1 MKKIL
6 VTGCSGYIGGHLV
19 QLLKKI
25 TDHEIHG
32 IDRRAPEHVAP
43 HQFLP
48 LDIRHLRN
56 DLMPEFDCVIHL
68 AGSVNVGASVRDPW
82 KYYETNIVGTHN
94 VLDLRS
100 KNFVLAS
107 TGAAAGLGSP
117 YGISKRAAEDIVTQ
131 VCRERERSYTIFRF
145 YNVIGSDGVP
155 PTNPDGLM
163 MNLIKARETGEF
175 QLNGVDYNTR
185 DGTCL
190 RDYVHVNEI
199 CHALIR
205 AIDQPANGLEN
216 LGHGAGI
223 TVQEMIDMF
232 KRVNNCD
239 FQVRVGQR
247 RSGDLEASVLDN
259 PSDYLPRLYNLEDL
273 LKI

>member
-6 VTGCSGYIGGHLV
+6 VTGSSGYIGGHLV
-19 QLLKKI
+19 QLLKKL
-25 TDHEIHG
+25 TNHEIHG
-32 IDRRAPEHVAP
+32 LDRRSPEHVAP
-43 HQFLP
+43 HHLHQV
-48 LDIRHLRN
+48 DIRYLRN
-56 DLMPEFDCVIHL
+56 DLMPEFDAVIHL

-82 KYYETNIVGTHN
+82 KYYETNIVGTRN
-94 VLDLRS
+94 VLDLQS
-100 KNFVLAS
+100 KNFILAS
-107 TGAAAGLGSP
+107 TGAAAGMASP
-117 YGISKRAAEDIVTQ
+117 YGISKRAAEDVVQQ
-131 VCRERERSYTIFRF
+131 VCQERERAYTIFRF

-175 QLNGVDYNTR
+175 KLNGVDYQTR

-205 AIDQPANGLEN
+205 AIDRPANGLEN
-216 LGHGAGI
+216 LGHGTGI

-239 FQVRVGQR
+239 FQVRVGPR

-259 PSDYLPRLYNLEDL
+259 PSEYLPRLYNLEDL

>member
-1 MKKIL
+1 
-6 VTGCSGYIGGHLV
+6 
-19 QLLKKI
+19 
-25 TDHEIHG
+25 
-32 IDRRAPEHVAP
+32 
-43 HQFLP
+43 
-48 LDIRHLRN
+48 
-56 DLMPEFDCVIHL
+56 
-68 AGSVNVGASVRDPW
+68 
-82 KYYETNIVGTHN
+82 
-94 VLDLRS
+94 
-100 KNFVLAS
+100 
-107 TGAAAGLGSP
+107 
-117 YGISKRAAEDIVTQ
+117 
-131 VCRERERSYTIFRF
+131 
-145 YNVIGSDGVP
+145 
-155 PTNPDGLM
+155 M

-239 FQVRVGQR
+239 FQVNYCQR
-247 RSGDLEASVLDN
+247 RSGDLEYSVLDN
-259 PSDYLPRLYNLEDL
+259 PSTYMESVYTLSQL
-273 LKI
+273 LKV

>member
-1 MKKIL
+1 
-6 VTGCSGYIGGHLV
+6 
-19 QLLKKI
+19 
-25 TDHEIHG
+25 
-32 IDRRAPEHVAP
+32 
-43 HQFLP
+43 
-48 LDIRHLRN
+48 
-56 DLMPEFDCVIHL
+56 
-68 AGSVNVGASVRDPW
+68 
-82 KYYETNIVGTHN
+82 
-94 VLDLRS
+94 
-100 KNFVLAS
+100 
-107 TGAAAGLGSP
+107 
-117 YGISKRAAEDIVTQ
+117 
-131 VCRERERSYTIFRF
+131 
-145 YNVIGSDGVP
+145 
-155 PTNPDGLM
+155 M

>member
-19 QLLKKI
+19 QLLKKL

-32 IDRRAPEHVAP
+32 LDRRAPEHVAP

-48 LDIRHLRN
+48 LDIRHLTN
-56 DLMPEFDCVIHL
+56 DLMPEFDTVIHL

-82 KYYETNIVGTHN
+82 RYYETNIVGTYN
-94 VLDLRS
+94 VLDLRY
-100 KNFVLAS
+100 KNFILAS
-107 TGAAAGLGSP
+107 TGAAAGMASP
-117 YGISKRAAEDIVTQ
+117 YGISKRAAEDVVRQ
-131 VCRERERSYTIFRF
+131 VCQERERAYTIFRF

-163 MNLIKARETGEF
+163 MNLIRARETGEF
-175 QLNGVDYNTR
+175 KLNGVDYQTR

-205 AIDQPANGLEN
+205 AIDRPANGLEN
-216 LGHGAGI
+216 LGHGTGI

-239 FQVRVGQR
+239 FQIRVAPR

-259 PSDYLPRLYNLEDL
+259 PSEYLPRLYNLEDL